1 MSKTRTPARLIVAAA
16 LATVTSVAAHPGAG
30 VAAAAPLNQPGAIS
44 TGITPPAATLYS
56 SDWSAGLNGWAG
68 SGAWKTLNGT
78 LLNDGTASDD
88 FITAPWV
95 AGGHSNYAVEAEIRL
110 IQDSQHWFGLF
121 ARRGE
126 GNAAYGAALYS
137 GGKAGIWHLLRSLS
151 ANSVAEGDS
160 FTPGAGWHRYRLEV
174 TGNVITFS
182 VDGATLVTG
191 IDNRYL
197 AGGRVGLYS
206 NSQQMEVRSF
216 RVVAGT
222 SGSPGVPTASA
233 LPPPTGLR
241 VIAAN
246 PTAIK
251 ISWNDGSD
259 NEAGF
264 EINNGE
270 ISARVG
276 PDVTS
281 YTWTGLSPG
290 SYMCVHVRAVNGASS
305 SAWEPAAAPYYQCT
319 TTSALPGHLS
329 AAK

>member
-1 MSKTRTPARLIVAAA
+1 MIVVAA
-16 LATVTSVAAHPGAG
+16 LATMAAVAAHPGPG
-30 VAAAAPLNQPGAIS
+30 VAAPMPLNQAGAIS

-56 SDWSAGLNGWAG
+56 ADWSAGLNGWAG
-68 SGAWKTLNGT
+68 SGAWKTLDGT

-88 FITAPWV
+88 FITAPWI
-95 AGGHSNYAVEAEIRL
+95 AGGHSNYVVEAEIRL
-110 IQDSQHWFGLF
+110 IQDSQHEFGVF

-126 GNAAYGAALYS
+126 GNSGYEAHLRS
-137 GGKAGIWHLLRSLS
+137 GGKPGIWDVVSGYG
-151 ANSVAEGDS
+151 NSVAEGDP

-174 TGNVITFS
+174 NGNVITFS

-191 IDNRYL
+191 TDNRYL

-206 NSQQMEVRSF
+206 YNQQLEVRSF
-216 RVVAGT
+216 RVVAGI
-222 SGSPGVPTASA
+222 SGLPGLPTAFVPT
-233 LPPPTGLR
+233 PPTGLT
-241 VIAAN
+241 VIAAS

-259 NEAGF
+259 NETGF

-270 ISARVG
+270 ISAMVG

-290 SYMCVHVRAVNGASS
+290 SYMCVHVRAVNGARSS
-305 SAWEPAAAPYYQCT
+305 VWEPADAPYYQCT
-319 TTSALPGHLS
+319 TTPASPAN
-329 AAK
+329 